1 MSPGPGDSPDRAAD
15 RSAQT
20 PAPSELWHRVLDR
33 LRRVVPGPSF
43 ETWLADTYAIGM
55 RGGVLEIGV
64 ASDFAREALTTQYSP
79 AMSEALAAVA
89 GRRLNFDLIVRVRDP
104 EGPPAAPLPG
114 GSRAGSSHARPV
126 LVPHYTFGNFV
137 VGRSNRLAHAAAVAV
152 ADHPSQTYNPLFIY
166 GGTGLGK
173 THLLHAIAHITA
185 PRLRTIYVSA
195 ETYTNEFVTAL
206 REHSMERFREKYR
219 NVDILL
225 VDDIQF
231 ISRGEQTQE
240 EFFHTFDALYTRGR
254 QIVINSD
261 VSPKLLTL
269 LEERLRS
276 RFEWGLIVDIA
287 TPDVET
293 RLAILRSKAERDG
306 LQVPEEV
313 LLLIAHRVQD
323 NIRQLEGA
331 LNRIAA
337 LARLLRQ
344 PISRELAAEA
354 LSVITSTPRTAV
366 PMPSVILEAVA
377 QVTNVP
383 VDALISK
390 RREKQVAYA
399 RHLAMYLL
407 RGVSHQSYAQIGRI
421 LGGRD
426 HTTVLHGFRRIEK
439 LLEHDPDVRRD
450 LTEIRAAIAAR

>member
-1 MSPGPGDSPDRAAD
+1 M
-15 RSAQT
+15 
-20 PAPSELWHRVLDR
+20 
-33 LRRVVPGPSF
+33 
-43 ETWLADTYAIGM
+43 
-55 RGGVLEIGV
+55 
-64 ASDFAREALTTQYSP
+64 
-79 AMSEALAAVA
+79 
-89 GRRLNFDLIVRVRDP
+89 IVRVRDP

-114 GSRAGSSHARPV
+114 GSRAGAPHARPV
-126 LVPHYTFGNFV
+126 LAPHYTFENFV

-173 THLLHAIAHITA
+173 THLLQAIAHVTS
-185 PRLRTIYVSA
+185 PQLRTIYVSA

-240 EFFHTFDALYTRGR
+240 EFFHTFDALYIRTR

-337 LARLLRQ
+337 LARLQRQ

-354 LSVITSTPRTAV
+354 LSAITSTPRTAV

-377 QVTNVP
+377 QVTNVA

-407 RGVSHQSYAQIGRI
+407 RDVAHQSYAQIGRI

-426 HTTVLHGFRRIEK
+426 HTTVLHGFRRIEE